1 MKVDNSLGEL
11 VSMKTLLDSL
21 IAKESDQEA
30 IVSTKEVVIVCD
42 SDIVHI

>member
-1 MKVDNSLGEL
+1 MKVDNSLVSLGEL

-30 IVSTKEVVIVCD
+30 IVSTK
-42 SDIVHI
+42 